1 MCGIAGI
8 VRADPDALVAEDALR
23 RMAGALRH
31 RGPDGWGL
39 ASGTGGTG
47 FGLVSTR
54 LAIFDVPGG
63 WQPMRGE
70 RGTLLV
76 YNGEVYNH
84 PELRA

>member
-8 VRADPDALVAEDALR
+8 VRADPAPVELAALR

-39 ASGTGGTG
+39 AREAGA
-47 FGLVSTR
+47 GLVSTR

-63 WQPMRGE
+63 WQPMRGR

-84 PELRA
+84 PELRG